1 MTAIIVKECCNQL
14 LHCMRA
20 SKLLACG
27 ISVFW
32 LGVFSHDMFVGVLVY
47 EKLLSQLLVSQFL
60 ELS

>member
-1 MTAIIVKECCNQL
+1 MTAIIVKECRNQL

-32 LGVFSHDMFVGVLVY
+32 LGVFSHDMFVGVPCLR
-47 EKLLSQLLVSQFL
+47 KIA
-60 ELS
+60 